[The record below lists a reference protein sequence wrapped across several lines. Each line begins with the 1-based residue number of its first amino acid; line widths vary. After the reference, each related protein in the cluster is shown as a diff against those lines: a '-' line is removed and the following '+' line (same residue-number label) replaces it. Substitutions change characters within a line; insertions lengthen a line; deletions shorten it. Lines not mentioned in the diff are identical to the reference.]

1 MFEVCHIL
9 EHLHLPQ
16 GKTLNMNYKTNI
28 YLKLVIY
35 WDTYICAKVEYKLQK
50 QTLDRIKLTR
60 KTWI

>member
-35 WDTYICAKVEYKLQK
+35 WNTYICPKVKCKLILPLLK
-50 QTLDRIKLTR
+50 KTL
-60 KTWI
+60 KTI